1 MVQLRLNSV
10 STNQHSWFRRFDLA
24 RSRHSSVIGVDV
36 ETPIAKA
43 PIPDPR
49 TQRKEPATLQRPAFA
64 EQWLQPNPD
73 PLAPAADMTA
83 AMPPVAAAN
92 PSPAAPPSTTTPMAV
107 VTAMM
112 SAAMGDLL
120 HFDPVIAFED
130 SLIRLVQFIENSV
143 ALGNTGNRAA
153 RADYARKR
161 DSPRN
166 AKQSS
171 KKQPTFHQNLPSC

>member
-1 MVQLRLNSV
+1 
-10 STNQHSWFRRFDLA
+10 
-24 RSRHSSVIGVDV
+24 
-36 ETPIAKA
+36 
-43 PIPDPR
+43 
-49 TQRKEPATLQRPAFA
+49 
-64 EQWLQPNPD
+64 
-73 PLAPAADMTA
+73 MTA

-92 PSPAAPPSTTTPMAV
+92 TSPAAPPSTTPVAV

-130 SLIRLVQFIENSV
+130 SLIRLVQLIENSV